1 MIKKFL
7 NYLQYEKRSS
17 TNTLGAYKKDL
28 EQFEEY
34 CFTVE
39 AQSTSEDQSFDISQA
54 KFELVR
60 GWVVSLIDQKLSP
73 RSVNRKIASL
83 NAYYRYLLER
93 NIIQEM
99 PTKKL
104 KSLKVSKKLPHFV
117 KEQEIP
123 QLFSIDNFSTSKY
136 PERDRLVIELFYG
149 TGIRLSE
156 LINIKVGDISL
167 TGKHL
172 KVLGKRDKERLIP
185 IHFDLVL
192 LLEQYLE
199 KHVKDEGDYLITTP
213 RGKQAY
219 PSMIQ
224 KIVRN
229 YLTKASSA
237 EKKSPH
243 ILRHSFATHL
253 LNNGAE
259 LNAIKDLLGHAN
271 LSATQIYTHNSIGRL
286 KKIFN
291 KTHPKS

>member
-1 MIKKFL
+1 MIKNFL
-7 NYLQYEKRSS
+7 NYLQYERRSS
-17 TNTLGAYKKDL
+17 SNTLEAYKKDL
-28 EQFEEY
+28 EQFEAY
-34 CFTVE
+34 CQLD
-39 AQSTSEDQSFDISQA
+39 ALSEDVDNEPFDIAHA
-54 KFELVR
+54 KFEHVR

-93 NIIQEM
+93 EEIQEL

-104 KSLKVSKKLPHFV
+104 RSLKVSKKLPHFV

-123 QLFSIDNFSTSKY
+123 QLFSLENFSTSKY
-136 PERDRLVIELFYG
+136 PDRDRLVIELFYG

-156 LINIKVGDISL
+156 LINIRVGDINFSN
-167 TGKHL
+167 KNL
-172 KVLGKRDKERLIP
+172 KVLGKRNKERLIP
-185 IHFDLVL
+185 IHFDLL
-192 LLEQYLE
+192 LLLQEYIE
-199 KHVKDEGDYLITTP
+199 KQNKDESDFLVTTP
-213 RGKQAY
+213 KHKQAY

-224 KIVRN
+224 KIVRS
-229 YLTKASSA
+229 YLSKASSS

-286 KKIFN
+286 KKIFD

>member
-1 MIKKFL
+1 MVKNFL
-7 NYLQYEKRSS
+7 NYLKYEKRSS
-17 TNTLGAYKKDL
+17 SNTLEAYQNDL
-28 EQFEEY
+28 SQFEIF
-34 CFTVE
+34 CH
-39 AQSTSEDQSFDISQA
+39 AQLNEIEKASFDIAQV
-54 KFELVR
+54 KFDMVR
-60 GWVVSLIDQKLSP
+60 AWVVELIDNELSP

-93 NIIQEM
+93 EIITEL

-104 KSLKVSKKLPHFV
+104 KALKVSKRLPQFV

-123 QLFSIDNFSTSKY
+123 QLFSTKNYATSKY
-136 PERDRLVIELFYG
+136 PDRDKLVIELFYG

-156 LINIKVGDISL
+156 LINIKVGDINFANK
-167 TGKHL
+167 TL
-172 KVLGKRDKERLIP
+172 KVLGKRNKERLIP
-185 IHFDLVL
+185 LHHDLAL
-192 LLEQYLE
+192 LLEQFIE
-199 KHVKDEGDYLITTP
+199 KHLKDEVDFLITTP
-213 RGKQAY
+213 KNKQAY
-219 PSMIQ
+219 SSMIQ

-229 YLTKASSA
+229 YLTLASSS